1 MLDALFWWAGTSF
14 RADAYL
20 AGLKFGA
27 LCCGFAD
34 IAVVAL
40 AVHVMDIIRHR
51 TASKKLFA
59 ALALFALLMPLHLLP
74 HDTTKFFIVMFFI
87 FLPPYGILVWVA
99 AVESRPFMAHV
110 REKLARERK
119 L

>member
-1 MLDALFWWAGTSF
+1 M
-14 RADAYL
+14 
-20 AGLKFGA
+20 
-27 LCCGFAD
+27 
-34 IAVVAL
+34 
-40 AVHVMDIIRHR
+40 R
-51 TASKKLFA
+51 TMERCA
-59 ALALFALLMPLHLLP
+59 APALFALLMPLHLLP
-74 HDTTKFFIVMFFI
+74 HDTTKFFI

>member
-1 MLDALFWWAGTSF
+1 MPTME
-14 RADAYL
+14 R
-20 AGLKFGA
+20 
-27 LCCGFAD
+27 C
-34 IAVVAL
+34 
-40 AVHVMDIIRHR
+40 
-51 TASKKLFA
+51 A
-59 ALALFALLMPLHLLP
+59 APALFALLMPLHLLP